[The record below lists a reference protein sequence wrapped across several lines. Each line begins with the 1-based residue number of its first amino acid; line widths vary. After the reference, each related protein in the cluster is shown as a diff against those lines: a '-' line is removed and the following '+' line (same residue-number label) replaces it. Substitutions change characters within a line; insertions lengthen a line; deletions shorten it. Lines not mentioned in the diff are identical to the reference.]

1 MTIPF
6 IFDLQRHK
14 GGSSTTVNNSTT
26 YTPTEYEL
34 QLQKAQ
40 AKYADEIAP
49 NALWLNDVAR
59 NILEN
64 SIGAVQ
70 VDFNGLN
77 NRQQQTIQGAQQG
90 LSDLTTGQLPQAYL
104 DNMTRAVRSGVQNSY
119 GTLLND
125 AAKNGVI
132 NSSVLTQGLN
142 DIDKNVSDTMANSY
156 TNNINTLQNLYGNQI
171 NQATAGTTAAAANQ
185 EAAQQPALNLWDAS
199 IGLNG
204 TTTGALSAA
213 AGKGTTTSTNTQ
225 RASGGGGLLSGLLG
239 AL

>member
-1 MTIPF
+1 MQIPF
-6 IFDLQRHK
+6 HFDLQRHK
-14 GGSSTTVNNSTT
+14 GGSTTVNNSST
-26 YTPTEYEL
+26 YTPSEYEL

-40 AKYADEIAP
+40 AKYADAIAP

-77 NRQQQTIQGAQQG
+77 NQQQQTIQNAQQG
-90 LSDLTTGQLPQAYL
+90 LNNLAAGQLPQEYL
-104 DNMTRAVRSGVQNSY
+104 NNMLRTVKSGVQQSY

-132 NSSVLTQGLN
+132 NSSVMTQGLN
-142 DIDKNVSDTMANSY
+142 DIDKNVSDTMANSF
-156 TNNINTLQNLYGNQI
+156 TNNIGTLQNLYDNQI

-213 AGKGTTTSTNTQ
+213 AGKGTTTSSQTQ
-225 RASGGGGLLSGLLG
+225 KTSGGGLLGGLLG

>member
-14 GGSSTTVNNSTT
+14 GGSSTTVNNTTT

-225 RASGGGGLLSGLLG
+225 HTSGGGGLLSGLLG

>member
-1 MTIPF
+1 MQIPF
-6 IFDLQRHK
+6 HFDLQRHK
-14 GGSSTTVNNSTT
+14 GGSTTVNNSST
-26 YTPTEYEL
+26 YTPSEYEL

-40 AKYADEIAP
+40 AKYADAIAP

-77 NRQQQTIQGAQQG
+77 NQQQQTIQNAQQG
-90 LSDLTTGQLPQAYL
+90 LNNLAAGQLPQEYL
-104 DNMTRAVRSGVQNSY
+104 NNMLRTVKSGVQQSY

-132 NSSVLTQGLN
+132 NSSVMTQGLN
-142 DIDKNVSDTMANSY
+142 DIDKNVSDTMANSF
-156 TNNINTLQNLYGNQI
+156 TNNIGTLQNLYDNQI

-185 EAAQQPALNLWDAS
+185 EAAQQPALNLWNAS

-213 AGKGTTTSTNTQ
+213 AGKGTTTSSQTQ
-225 RASGGGGLLSGLLG
+225 KTSGGGLLGGLLG

>member
-1 MTIPF
+1 MTIP
-6 IFDLQRHK
+6 IVFDLQRHK
-14 GGSSTTVNNSTT
+14 GGSSTTVNNTST

-49 NALWLNDVAR
+49 NALWLNDIAR

-90 LSDLTTGQLPQAYL
+90 MADLTKGQLPQSYL
-104 DNMTRAVRSGVQNSY
+104 QNMTSAIRSGVQNSY

-171 NQATAGTTAAAANQ
+171 SQATAGTTAAAANQ

-225 RASGGGGLLSGLLG
+225 HTSGGGGLLSGLLG

>member
-1 MTIPF
+1 MQIPF
-6 IFDLQRHK
+6 HFDLQRHK
-14 GGSSTTVNNSTT
+14 GGSTTVNNSST
-26 YTPTEYEL
+26 YTPSEYEL

-40 AKYADEIAP
+40 AKYADAIAP

-64 SIGAVQ
+64 SIGTVQ

-77 NRQQQTIQGAQQG
+77 NQQQQTIQNAQQG
-90 LSDLTTGQLPQAYL
+90 LANLATGQLPQEYL
-104 DNMTRAVRSGVQNSY
+104 NNMLRTVKSGVQQSY

-132 NSSVLTQGLN
+132 NSSVMTQGLN
-142 DIDKNVSDTMANSY
+142 DIDKNVSDTMANSF
-156 TNNINTLQNLYGNQI
+156 TNNIGTLQNLYDNQI

-185 EAAQQPALNLWDAS
+185 EAAQQPATNLWNAS

-213 AGKGTTTSTNTQ
+213 AGKGTTTSSQTQ
-225 RASGGGGLLSGLLG
+225 KTSGGGLLGGLLG

>member
-14 GGSSTTVNNSTT
+14 GGSSTTVNNTTT

-225 RASGGGGLLSGLLG
+225 RTSGGGGLLSGLLG